1 MEILFYKSNSNKNS
15 QNIIEKFFYK
25 KNVLTE
31 LKTIEIIEAFDEIS
45 RYWISKKC
53 GIKNLIRDLEIGFII
68 P

>member
-31 LKTIEIIEAFDEIS
+31 LKTIEII
-45 RYWISKKC
+45 
-53 GIKNLIRDLEIGFII
+53 
-68 P
+68 